1 MYIHHICVYIYMQSM
16 HCLSLLVVL
25 IPGSPAADDTAERR
39 GGSDI
44 DILGILD
51 IKPEHWGNIIL

>member
-1 MYIHHICVYIYMQSM
+1 MQSM
-16 HCLSLLVVL
+16 HCLSLLIVL

-39 GGSDI
+39 GGSGI